1 MMNNRIAHAAAPAHT
16 PGSRPAGTGSRP
28 AGTGSR
34 LSDRCR
40 LKLKR
45 VSAPLFALL
54 FCIFLPISGAH
65 ALKVPAWSGPV
76 ADLGDVIG
84 AQTEAELVQYLSAV
98 NEQTGVQ
105 VAVLT
110 VPSLGGVSIEEYSI
124 EVAEEWGLGQAG
136 KDNGALLVVSVED
149 RQLRIE
155 VGYGLEGELTDAKSG
170 LIIRNV
176 IVPYFRDGD
185 YANGIVEG
193 TRNIVGVATGNAEI
207 VSSSVRHSAGNGS
220 QDSGGSAAGF
230 VFFVLFIIV
239 MFGGLGRR
247 RGRSGGWF
255 WPLVIGSMLSNSG
268 RGHSSW
274 SGRSGGKSG
283 FSGGGGFGGFSG
295 GGGHFGGGGA
305 SGGW

>member
-1 MMNNRIAHAAAPAHT
+1 MAAAPF
-16 PGSRPAGTGSRP
+16 
-28 AGTGSR
+28 
-34 LSDRCR
+34 
-40 LKLKR
+40 
-45 VSAPLFALL
+45 SAAWALQ
-54 FCIFLPISGAH
+54 
-65 ALKVPAWSGPV
+65 VPAWNGPV
-76 ADLGDVIG
+76 ADLGGVIG

-124 EVAEEWGLGQAG
+124 EVAEKWKLGQAG

-149 RQLRIE
+149 RELRIE

-176 IVPYFRDGD
+176 IVPYFRQGD
-185 YANGIVEG
+185 YAKGIIEG
-193 TRNIVGVATGNAEI
+193 TRNIVGIATGNAEI
-207 VSSSVRHSAGNGS
+207 VSTSVRQNTGSGS

-239 MFGGLGRR
+239 MSGGLGRR

-255 WPLVIGSMLSNSG
+255 WPFLLGSMLSSSG

-283 FSGGGGFGGFSG
+283 FSGGSFGGFSG